1 VSTPIPAQGAGRIRW
16 TDEII
21 NGHPVIAG
29 YVGTLTEAAFRL
41 YGPDDCN
48 GRWLLATRLIA
59 GTRFAPADEPGEL
72 KAAAECRLAE
82 LVASLGAIF
91 PPVPGEEISD
101 DEDGEPLEVRY
112 AAGRRVR
119 FEHPDNGYAADRLMA
134 ATFLTPGEVYT
145 ISRADVGQSST
156 RLDFAGIDT
165 RRQGFNSVLF
175 EPVDDGTPPA
185 TAGAAGE
192 DDR

>member
-1 VSTPIPAQGAGRIRW
+1 MTTTPIPAQGAGRIRW
-16 TDEII
+16 EETRYGHSGTGWIGYTGTYELWVFRIYRDEQRWRI
-21 NGHPVIAG
+21 GCRFPGVAG
-29 YVGTLTEAAFRL
+29 EAEPGA
-41 YGPDDCN
+41 GPDELKAVA
-48 GRWLLATRLIA
+48 GRWLEE
-59 GTRFAPADEPGEL
+59 F
-72 KAAAECRLAE
+72 
-82 LVASLGAIF
+82 VVSLGAVF
-91 PPVPGEEISD
+91 PPGEISD
-101 DEDGEPLEVRY
+101 DEDGEPLEVKY

-185 TAGAAGE
+185 TAGPAGE
-192 DDR
+192 D